1 MDNIADTID
10 KLYNQSSYSEKNG
23 GSIFMTVLILFV
35 FFIAMSYFYVM
46 SKAKPIKDNWVNERC
61 SPAVMPFAGLINKPP
76 GQSAFDFTGENF
88 SYCTNSILQDIT
100 GIFLAPINA
109 TINIVLGVFSE
120 IAEAIQASRNIIN
133 NVRKAFAGISSEITG
148 RILNI
153 LIPMQK
159 VVIAIKDMFGKVQGI
174 LTASMFTFLGVYD
187 SIMTGFS
194 ATFDLMMG
202 IFITITVAIII
213 LLAIFF
219 TIPVGLIGVGLYIP
233 VAIIMITFLVLMSDV
248 MNQTGMSSVPPVPS
262 CFASGTVIKTKN
274 GDRNIES
281 IKVGDE
287 LIDGSKV
294 TSTMI
299 LSSHNETMYNLN
311 DVIVSGTHKI
321 LFNDEPIF
329 VANHPDANK
338 IDCFY
343 EEHIYCLNTSNKFI
357 KISNM
362 IFTDWDELDE
372 MDLMEIKLKCC
383 EIFPDLTIDEFV
395 KSDIH
400 KYIDS
405 GIFGDTL
412 IELEDGNS
420 VKIKDIHVNDILKF
434 GERVLGIVKIDAR
447 DIKLFK
453 HNIDDNVIKGAGN
466 LQIFKTDLGIFD
478 NTLEGTID
486 SEEIIDNK
494 PDFIYQLLTDTHD
507 FNVNGLT
514 IYDYNGAIESFLEED
529 EYYIIGE

>member
-1 MDNIADTID
+1 MDNIADKID

-35 FFIAMSYFYVM
+35 FFIAMAYFYVM

-88 SYCTNSILQDIT
+88 SYCTNSILKDIT

-133 NVRKAFAGISSEITG
+133 NVRKAFAGISTEITG
-148 RILNI
+148 RMLNI

-174 LTASMFTFLGVYD
+174 LTACMFTFLGVYD

-262 CFASGTVIKTKN
+262 CFASGTVIKTKK
-274 GDRNIES
+274 GDCNIES
-281 IKVGDE
+281 IQVGDE
-287 LIDGSKV
+287 LINGSKV
-294 TSTMI
+294 KSTMI
-299 LSSHNETMYNLN
+299 LS
-311 DVIVSGTHKI
+311 
-321 LFNDEPIF
+321 
-329 VANHPDANK
+329 
-338 IDCFY
+338 
-343 EEHIYCLNTSNKFI
+343 
-357 KISNM
+357 
-362 IFTDWDELDE
+362 
-372 MDLMEIKLKCC
+372 
-383 EIFPDLTIDEFV
+383 
-395 KSDIH
+395 
-400 KYIDS
+400 
-405 GIFGDTL
+405 
-412 IELEDGNS
+412 
-420 VKIKDIHVNDILKF
+420 
-434 GERVLGIVKIDAR
+434 
-447 DIKLFK
+447 
-453 HNIDDNVIKGAGN
+453 
-466 LQIFKTDLGIFD
+466 
-478 NTLEGTID
+478 
-486 SEEIIDNK
+486 
-494 PDFIYQLLTDTHD
+494 
-507 FNVNGLT
+507 
-514 IYDYNGAIESFLEED
+514 
-529 EYYIIGE
+529 